1 MINKERLLNFFMEI
15 VQIDSIS
22 KEERE
27 MTDRIIKEL
36 NLMGIDVKEDNTAD
50 FIDGNAGNLIFDIP
64 GDNNMP
70 KVLLSAHLDRV
81 EPGRGIKPI
90 IEDGYIVSKEE
101 TVLAGDDLIG
111 VAAIVETVKVLKE
124 NNLKHRPIRV
134 IFTVAEEIGLLGAKH
149 LDPIE
154 LESIDYGL
162 VFDVDGDI
170 GTIVHQAPSQ
180 IKFNAKIEGKS
191 AHAGLE
197 PAKGVNAIKITSLA
211 ISNMKLGQI
220 DEKTTANIGV
230 IKGGRASNIV
240 PDMVELEGE
249 IRSHLDQNLKKQ
261 QNHMQDL
268 IDRSCK
274 KFNGIVNYDIEKIY
288 SGFAISNES
297 DIIKFVED
305 VIKNLELDFCLT
317 SSGGGSDANIFNN
330 IGLPTLN
337 FGVGMENVHST
348 DERVKVENLY
358 ILTNLIINLLTEKVA
373 L

>member
-1 MINKERLLNFFMEI
+1 MEI
-15 VQIDSIS
+15 VQIDSVS

-27 MTDRIIKEL
+27 MVDRLINELKEM
-36 NLMGIDVKEDNTAD
+36 NLEVKEDNTAD
-50 FIDGNAGNLIFDIP
+50 FINGNAGNIIFDIP
-64 GDNNMP
+64 ADNNMP

-81 EPGRGIKPI
+81 EPGRGIEPI
-90 IEDGYIVSKEE
+90 IKDGYIISKGD

-111 VAAIVETVKVLKE
+111 VAAIIEVIKVLRE
-124 NNLKHRPIRV
+124 NNLKHRPIKV

-149 LDPIE
+149 LDPRE
-154 LESIDYGL
+154 LDSIDYGL

-170 GTIVHQAPSQ
+170 GTVVHRAPSQ

-191 AHAGLE
+191 AHAGIE
-197 PAKGVNAIKITSLA
+197 PAKGINAIKIASLA

-249 IRSHLDQNLKKQ
+249 VRSHSDQSLEKQ
-261 QNHMQDL
+261 QNHMKDL

-274 KFNGIVNYDIEKIY
+274 KYKGMVKYDIEKVY
-288 SGFAISNES
+288 SSFAIPNES
-297 DIIKFVED
+297 DIIKFVEN
-305 VIKNLELDFCLT
+305 VINKLDLEYFLT

-348 DERVKVENLY
+348 NERVKVENLY
-358 ILTNLIINLLTEKVA
+358 ILTNLIFNLLIEKDA
-373 L
+373 